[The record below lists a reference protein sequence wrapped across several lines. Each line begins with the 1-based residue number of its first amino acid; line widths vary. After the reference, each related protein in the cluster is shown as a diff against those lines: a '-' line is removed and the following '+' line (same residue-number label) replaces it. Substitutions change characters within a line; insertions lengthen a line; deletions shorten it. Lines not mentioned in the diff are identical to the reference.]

1 VKFTIERAVPL
12 ADLEVKGRTVTAYA
26 AAFDSPASVYDPQF
40 NPARHLESV
49 ARSAFTRALNAGAG
63 RKAKVLF
70 NHGKTIDGTPSERYS
85 MPIATPEEV
94 RADGRGL
101 LTVSR
106 YANTPL
112 ADEVRADGRGLLTVS
127 RYANTPLADEVLELI
142 RNESITGQSFR
153 GAVYKYAERGGIVEL
168 TECGL
173 REYGPCPFPAYA
185 DAEIVSIRSAA
196 DLMEAVTD
204 LTPEQRAELARL
216 LSSSNTSNNP
226 DTPIVGLD
234 AAPAP
239 EGTAA
244 VTPDEDPST
253 VDPDRGDIDL
263 LALANE
269 RRRLDS

>member
-1 VKFTIERAVPL
+1 MKFTIERAVPL

-85 MPIATPEEV
+85 MPIATPV
-94 RADGRGL
+94 
-101 LTVSR
+101 
-106 YANTPL
+106 
-112 ADEVRADGRGLLTVS
+112 EVRADGRGLLTVS

-216 LSSSNTSNNP
+216 LSYSNTSNNP

>member
-1 VKFTIERAVPL
+1 MKFTIERAVPF

-85 MPIATPEEV
+85 MPIATPE
-94 RADGRGL
+94 
-101 LTVSR
+101 
-106 YANTPL
+106 
-112 ADEVRADGRGLLTVS
+112 EVRADGRGLLTVS

-253 VDPDRGDIDL
+253 VDPARGDIDL

>member
-1 VKFTIERAVPL
+1 MKFTIERAVPL
-12 ADLEVKGRTVTAYA
+12 ADLDVKGRTVTAYA

-40 NPARHLESV
+40 SPARHLESV

-63 RKAKVLF
+63 LKAKVLF
-70 NHGKTIDGTPSERYS
+70 NHGKTIDGTPSERFS
-85 MPIATPEEV
+85 MPIATPVDV
-94 RADGRGL
+94 RADARGL

-106 YANTPL
+106 YA
-112 ADEVRADGRGLLTVS
+112 A
-127 RYANTPLADEVLELI
+127 TPLADEVLELI
-142 RNESITGQSFR
+142 RNESVTGQSFR
-153 GAVYKYAERGGIVEL
+153 GPVYNYAERGGIVEL

-173 REYGPCPFPAYA
+173 REFGPCPFPAYA

-196 DLMEAVTD
+196 DLMDAVED

-216 LSSSNTSNNP
+216 LTSTI
-226 DTPIVGLD
+226 DTPAEGPA
-234 AAPAP
+234 AAPA
-239 EGTAA
+239 ESGTAD

-253 VDPDRGDIDL
+253 VDPARGDIDL

>member
-1 VKFTIERAVPL
+1 MSTTTDAPE
-12 ADLEVKGRTVTAYA
+12 
-26 AAFDSPASVYDPQF
+26 
-40 NPARHLESV
+40 V
-49 ARSAFTRALNAGAG
+49 ARAQ
-63 RKAKVLF
+63 
-70 NHGKTIDGTPSERYS
+70 TP
-85 MPIATPEEV
+85 T
-94 RADGRGL
+94 
-101 LTVSR
+101 
-106 YANTPL
+106 
-112 ADEVRADGRGLLTVS
+112 
-127 RYANTPLADEVLELI
+127 EL
-142 RNESITGQSFR
+142 RD
-153 GAVYKYAERGGIVEL
+153 ERGRVLSRIDDIIETARAEGRSEL
-168 TECGL
+168 T
-173 REYGPCPFPAYA
+173 

-196 DLMEAVTD
+196 DLMEAVTG

>member
-1 VKFTIERAVPL
+1 MKFTIERAVPL

-85 MPIATPEEV
+85 MPIATPVEV
-94 RADGRGL
+94 R
-101 LTVSR
+101 V
-106 YANTPL
+106 
-112 ADEVRADGRGLLTVS
+112 DGRGLLTVS

-216 LSSSNTSNNP
+216 LSYSNTSNNP

-263 LALANE
+263 LALANA

>member
-1 VKFTIERAVPL
+1 MRFTIERAVPL
-12 ADLEVKGRTVTAYA
+12 ADLDVKGRTVTAYA

-40 NPARHLESV
+40 TPARHLESV

-63 RKAKVLF
+63 AKAKVLF

-85 MPIATPEEV
+85 MPIATPVEV
-94 RADGRGL
+94 KADGRGL

-106 YANTPL
+106 YANTL
-112 ADEVRADGRGLLTVS
+112 
-127 RYANTPLADEVLELI
+127 LADEVLELI

-153 GAVYKYAERGGIVEL
+153 GPVYNYAERGGIVEL

-196 DLMEAVTD
+196 DLMGAVED

-226 DTPIVGLD
+226 DTPAEGPD
-234 AAPAP
+234 PAPAP
-239 EGTAA
+239 EGTAE
-244 VTPDEDPST
+244 VTPVEDPST
-253 VDPDRGDIDL
+253 TAPTPGGDLDL

-269 RRRLDS
+269 RRRLDI

>member
-1 VKFTIERAVPL
+1 MRFTIERAVPL

-85 MPIATPEEV
+85 MPIATPVEV
-94 RADGRGL
+94 R
-101 LTVSR
+101 V
-106 YANTPL
+106 
-112 ADEVRADGRGLLTVS
+112 DGRGLLTVS

-216 LSSSNTSNNP
+216 LSSSNNTSNNP

-253 VDPDRGDIDL
+253 VDPARGDIDL

>member
-1 VKFTIERAVPL
+1 MKFTIERAVPL

-85 MPIATPEEV
+85 MPIATPVEV
-94 RADGRGL
+94 R
-101 LTVSR
+101 V
-106 YANTPL
+106 
-112 ADEVRADGRGLLTVS
+112 DGRGLLTVS

-216 LSSSNTSNNP
+216 LSSSNNTSNNP
-226 DTPIVGLD
+226 DTPVEGLD

-253 VDPDRGDIDL
+253 VDPARGDIDL

>member
-1 VKFTIERAVPL
+1 MKFTIERAVPL

-85 MPIATPEEV
+85 MPIATPVEV
-94 RADGRGL
+94 R
-101 LTVSR
+101 V
-106 YANTPL
+106 
-112 ADEVRADGRGLLTVS
+112 DGRGLLTVS

>member
-1 VKFTIERAVPL
+1 MKFTIERAVPL

-85 MPIATPEEV
+85 MPIATPE
-94 RADGRGL
+94 
-101 LTVSR
+101 
-106 YANTPL
+106 
-112 ADEVRADGRGLLTVS
+112 EVRADGRGLLTVS

>member
-1 VKFTIERAVPL
+1 MKFTIERAVPL

-112 ADEVRADGRGLLTVS
+112 ADEV
-127 RYANTPLADEVLELI
+127 LELI

-216 LSSSNTSNNP
+216 LSYSNTSNNP

>member
-85 MPIATPEEV
+85 MPIATPE
-94 RADGRGL
+94 
-101 LTVSR
+101 
-106 YANTPL
+106 
-112 ADEVRADGRGLLTVS
+112 EVRADGRGLLTVS

-244 VTPDEDPST
+244 VTPDEDSSNPA
-253 VDPDRGDIDL
+253 PARGDLDL
-263 LALANE
+263 LALANA

>member
-1 VKFTIERAVPL
+1 MKFTIERAVPL

-85 MPIATPEEV
+85 MPIATPE
-94 RADGRGL
+94 
-101 LTVSR
+101 
-106 YANTPL
+106 
-112 ADEVRADGRGLLTVS
+112 EVRADGRGLLTVS

-253 VDPDRGDIDL
+253 VDPVRGDIDL

>member
-1 VKFTIERAVPL
+1 MKFTIERAVPL

-85 MPIATPEEV
+85 MPIATPVEV
-94 RADGRGL
+94 R
-101 LTVSR
+101 V
-106 YANTPL
+106 
-112 ADEVRADGRGLLTVS
+112 DGRGLLTVS

-253 VDPDRGDIDL
+253 VDPARGDIDL

>member
-1 VKFTIERAVPL
+1 MKFTIERAVPL
-12 ADLEVKGRTVTAYA
+12 DDLEVKGRTVTAYA

-85 MPIATPEEV
+85 MPIATPV
-94 RADGRGL
+94 
-101 LTVSR
+101 
-106 YANTPL
+106 
-112 ADEVRADGRGLLTVS
+112 EVRADGRGLLTVS

-263 LALANE
+263 LALANA

>member
-1 VKFTIERAVPL
+1 MKFTIERAVPL

-112 ADEVRADGRGLLTVS
+112 ADEV
-127 RYANTPLADEVLELI
+127 LELI

-153 GAVYKYAERGGIVEL
+153 GPVYKYAERGGIVEL

-244 VTPDEDPST
+244 VTPDEDSSN

-263 LALANE
+263 LSLANK

>member
-1 VKFTIERAVPL
+1 MKFTIERAVPL

-49 ARSAFTRALNAGAG
+49 ARSAFTRALNGGAG

-85 MPIATPEEV
+85 MPIATPE
-94 RADGRGL
+94 
-101 LTVSR
+101 
-106 YANTPL
+106 
-112 ADEVRADGRGLLTVS
+112 EVRADGRGLLTVS

-263 LALANE
+263 LALAQQ

>member
-1 VKFTIERAVPL
+1 MKFTIERAVPL

-112 ADEVRADGRGLLTVS
+112 ADEV
-127 RYANTPLADEVLELI
+127 LELI

-196 DLMEAVTD
+196 DLMEAVTG

>member
-1 VKFTIERAVPL
+1 MKFTIERAVPL
-12 ADLEVKGRTVTAYA
+12 ADLDVKGRTVTAYA

-40 NPARHLESV
+40 SPARHLESV

-63 RKAKVLF
+63 LKAKVLF
-70 NHGKTIDGTPSERYS
+70 NHGKTIDGTPSERFS
-85 MPIATPEEV
+85 MPIATPVDV

-106 YANTPL
+106 YA
-112 ADEVRADGRGLLTVS
+112 A
-127 RYANTPLADEVLELI
+127 TPLADEVLELI
-142 RNESITGQSFR
+142 RNESVTGQSFR
-153 GAVYKYAERGGIVEL
+153 GPVYKFTERGGIVEL

-173 REYGPCPFPAYA
+173 REFGPCPFPAYA

-196 DLMEAVTD
+196 DLMEAVED

-216 LSSSNTSNNP
+216 LTSTI
-226 DTPIVGLD
+226 DTPAEGPD
-234 AAPAP
+234 PAPA
-239 EGTAA
+239 ESGTAD

-253 VDPDRGDIDL
+253 VDPARGDIDL

>member
-85 MPIATPEEV
+85 MPIATPVEV
-94 RADGRGL
+94 R
-101 LTVSR
+101 V
-106 YANTPL
+106 
-112 ADEVRADGRGLLTVS
+112 DGRGLLTVS

>member
-1 VKFTIERAVPL
+1 MKFTIERAVPL

-85 MPIATPEEV
+85 MPIATPV
-94 RADGRGL
+94 
-101 LTVSR
+101 
-106 YANTPL
+106 
-112 ADEVRADGRGLLTVS
+112 EVRADGRGLLTVS

-216 LSSSNTSNNP
+216 LSYSNTSNNP

-263 LALANE
+263 LALANA

>member
-1 VKFTIERAVPL
+1 MKFTIERAVPL

-85 MPIATPEEV
+85 MPIATPV
-94 RADGRGL
+94 Q
-101 LTVSR
+101 
-106 YANTPL
+106 
-112 ADEVRADGRGLLTVS
+112 VRADGRGLLTVS

-216 LSSSNTSNNP
+216 LSYSNTSNNP

-263 LALANE
+263 LALANA

>member
-1 VKFTIERAVPL
+1 MRFTIERAVPL
-12 ADLEVKGRTVTAYA
+12 ADLDVKGRTVTAYA

-63 RKAKVLF
+63 NKAKVLF

-85 MPIATPEEV
+85 MPIATPVDV

-106 YANTPL
+106 YAAT
-112 ADEVRADGRGLLTVS
+112 D
-127 RYANTPLADEVLELI
+127 LADEVLELI

-153 GAVYKYAERGGIVEL
+153 GPVYNYVERGGIVEL

-185 DAEIVSIRSAA
+185 DAEIVSIRSAS
-196 DLMEAVTD
+196 DLMEAVED

-216 LSSSNTSNNP
+216 LTSST
-226 DTPIVGLD
+226 DTPVEGPD
-234 AAPAP
+234 PAPAP
-239 EGTAA
+239 EGTAD
-244 VTPDEDPST
+244 VTPVEDPST
-253 VDPDRGDIDL
+253 TAPTRGDIDL

-269 RRRLDS
+269 RRRLDN

>member
-1 VKFTIERAVPL
+1 MKFLIERSVPL

-63 RKAKVLF
+63 SKAKVLF

-85 MPIATPEEV
+85 MPIATPQ
-94 RADGRGL
+94 
-101 LTVSR
+101 
-106 YANTPL
+106 
-112 ADEVRADGRGLLTVS
+112 EVRADGRGLLTVS

-153 GAVYKYAERGGIVEL
+153 GAVYQYAERGGIVEL

-185 DAEIVSIRSAA
+185 DAEIVSIRSAS
-196 DLMEAVTD
+196 DLMEAVSD
-204 LTPEQRAELARL
+204 LTPEQRAELARVL
-216 LSSSNTSNNP
+216 SNTSNNP
-226 DTPIVGLD
+226 DTPIEGPVP
-234 AAPAP
+234 APAEP
-239 EGTAA
+239 GTATD
-244 VTPDEDPST
+244 TPDEDSST
-253 VDPDRGDIDL
+253 VDPARGDLDL

-269 RRRLDS
+269 RRRLES

>member
-1 VKFTIERAVPL
+1 MRFTIERAVPL
-12 ADLEVKGRTVTAYA
+12 ADLDVQGRTVTAYA

-63 RKAKVLF
+63 NKAKVLF

-85 MPIATPEEV
+85 MPIATPVEV

-106 YANTPL
+106 YAAT
-112 ADEVRADGRGLLTVS
+112 E
-127 RYANTPLADEVLELI
+127 LADEVLELI

-153 GAVYKYAERGGIVEL
+153 GPVYNYVERGGIVEL

-196 DLMEAVTD
+196 DLMEAVEE
-204 LTPEQRAELARL
+204 LTLEQRAELARL
-216 LSSSNTSNNP
+216 LTSST
-226 DTPIVGLD
+226 DTPVEGPD
-234 AAPAP
+234 PAPADS
-239 EGTAA
+239 GTAEA
-244 VTPDEDPST
+244 TPVEDPST
-253 VDPDRGDIDL
+253 TAPTRGDIDL

-269 RRRLDS
+269 RRRLDN

>member
-1 VKFTIERAVPL
+1 MKFTIERAVPL

-40 NPARHLESV
+40 TPARHLESV

-63 RKAKVLF
+63 AKAKVLF
-70 NHGKTIDGTPSERYS
+70 NHGKTIDGTPSERFS
-85 MPIATPEEV
+85 MPIATPVDV

-106 YANTPL
+106 YA
-112 ADEVRADGRGLLTVS
+112 A
-127 RYANTPLADEVLELI
+127 TPLADEVLELI
-142 RNESITGQSFR
+142 RNESVTGQSFR
-153 GAVYKYAERGGIVEL
+153 GPVYNYAERGGIVEL

-173 REYGPCPFPAYA
+173 REFGPCPFPAYA
-185 DAEIVSIRSAA
+185 DAEIVSIRSAT
-196 DLMEAVTD
+196 DLMVAVEE

-216 LSSSNTSNNP
+216 LTSNT
-226 DTPIVGLD
+226 DTPAEGPD
-234 AAPAP
+234 PAPA
-239 EGTAA
+239 ESGTAD
-244 VTPDEDPST
+244 VTPVEDSST
-253 VDPDRGDIDL
+253 VDPARGDIDL

>member
-1 VKFTIERAVPL
+1 MKFTIERAVPL

-85 MPIATPEEV
+85 MPIATPE
-94 RADGRGL
+94 
-101 LTVSR
+101 
-106 YANTPL
+106 
-112 ADEVRADGRGLLTVS
+112 EVRADGRGLLTVS

-253 VDPDRGDIDL
+253 VDPARGDIDL
-263 LALANE
+263 LALANA

>member
-1 VKFTIERAVPL
+1 MKFTIERAVPL

-85 MPIATPEEV
+85 MPIATPVEV
-94 RADGRGL
+94 R
-101 LTVSR
+101 V
-106 YANTPL
+106 
-112 ADEVRADGRGLLTVS
+112 DGRGLLTVS

-216 LSSSNTSNNP
+216 LSSSNNTSNNP

-253 VDPDRGDIDL
+253 VDPARGDIDL

>member
-1 VKFTIERAVPL
+1 MKFTIERAVPL

-85 MPIATPEEV
+85 MPIATPV
-94 RADGRGL
+94 
-101 LTVSR
+101 
-106 YANTPL
+106 
-112 ADEVRADGRGLLTVS
+112 EVRADGRGLLTVS

-216 LSSSNTSNNP
+216 LSYSNTSNNP

-253 VDPDRGDIDL
+253 VDPARGDIDL

>member
-1 VKFTIERAVPL
+1 MKFTIERAVPL

-85 MPIATPEEV
+85 MPIATPVEV
-94 RADGRGL
+94 R
-101 LTVSR
+101 V
-106 YANTPL
+106 
-112 ADEVRADGRGLLTVS
+112 DGRGLLTVS

-216 LSSSNTSNNP
+216 LSYSNTSNNP

>member
-85 MPIATPEEV
+85 MPIATPVEV
-94 RADGRGL
+94 R
-101 LTVSR
+101 V
-106 YANTPL
+106 
-112 ADEVRADGRGLLTVS
+112 DGRGLLTVS

-253 VDPDRGDIDL
+253 VDPARGDIDL